1 MSGRRWWIGLLIAA
15 GLMDGC
21 QRPREKTDQVIATA
35 GATAPEPPP
44 PPSRTPLRRWH
55 IDREFER
62 INRCTVRVRLLSA
75 PEIGEMLDDARRIL
89 DGATATRLVPTAYA
103 DRIAMLEVGAVP
115 PPRPPASA
123 AEAAALMHEAMVR
136 YRLLFGLVGQAL
148 TELSFTAAQAP
159 NGVWTAEDH
168 IEDNG
173 GRGRVVITLS
183 PSGALRS
190 IRVSDTP
197 PWPPPGAI
205 CAAPA
210 LALDDPR
217 VRAAVIGRSA
227 TFSDY
232 VGRPRTVTFKAA
244 DIGAIGTAVI
254 QPTPDQFRRV
264 ITVEVGRLAGWTV
277 FLDADTA
284 AFIAYQQNFRT

>member
-1 MSGRRWWIGLLIAA
+1 MRRWY
-15 GLMDGC
+15 
-21 QRPREKTDQVIATA
+21 
-35 GATAPEPPP
+35 
-44 PPSRTPLRRWH
+44 
-55 IDREFER
+55 IDRHVER
-62 INRCTVRVRLLSA
+62 IDRCTVRVRLLGA
-75 PEIGEMLDDARRIL
+75 REIGEMLDDARRL
-89 DGATATRLVPTAYA
+89 LGDATATRLIPTAYA
-103 DRIAMLEVGAVP
+103 DRIAELEVGAMP
-115 PPRPPASA
+115 PPQPPATA
-123 AEAAALMHEAMVR
+123 AEAAVLMHEAMVR

-148 TELSFTAAQAP
+148 TERSFAAERAT
-159 NGVWTAEDH
+159 NGVWIGKDE
-168 IEDNG
+168 IKDNG

-217 VRAAVIGRSA
+217 IRAAVIGRSA